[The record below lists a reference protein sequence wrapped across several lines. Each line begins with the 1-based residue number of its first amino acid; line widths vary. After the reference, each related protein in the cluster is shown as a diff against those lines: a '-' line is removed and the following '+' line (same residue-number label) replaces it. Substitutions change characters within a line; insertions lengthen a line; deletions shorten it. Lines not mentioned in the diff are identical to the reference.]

1 MPRGI
6 LEVDMIKDNKTI
18 YIFIASNF
26 SCTVFRVMANIRNRI
41 VIEYVFTYINSDSDL
56 QRNQ

>member
-18 YIFIASNF
+18 YIFITSNF

>member
-18 YIFIASNF
+18 YICIASN
-26 SCTVFRVMANIRNRI
+26 RRKMANIRNRI